1 MSVDTSII
9 IVNWNSR
16 SYLHQCLQSLAAHP
30 PSVTFEVIVVDGASF
45 DGCGEMLAAE
55 FPSVVFIQSN
65 ENIGFAKA
73 NNLGARHA
81 QGRYLLLLN
90 PDTEFTE
97 DTITALHECAISTED
112 AGAIG
117 CRLLNGDRS
126 LQTSC
131 VQAFPTVLNQVL
143 DSEFL
148 RRKFPRSALW
158 GVSAFYAESS
168 TPCSV
173 EAISGACI
181 YVKRSRYEEVG
192 GFTEQ
197 YFMYG
202 EDIDLCF
209 KLTNAGFKSY
219 YIHDTSLIH
228 YGGASTQKAAS
239 NFATVMMRSSVCHF
253 FAIHHGLISAFAF
266 RLTTAI
272 SALLRLVFIM
282 PLLVFGDQMVSHGK
296 DSLRKWSAI
305 LGWSLGRPARR
316 PTLRTIGIPVTQ
328 PKLIKSK

>member
-9 IVNWNSR
+9 IVNWNSKD
-16 SYLHQCLQSLAAHP
+16 YLRQCLRSLDAHL
-30 PSVTFEVIVVDGASF
+30 PSVAFEVIVVDGASF

-55 FPSVVFIQSN
+55 FPKVVFIQSN

-73 NNLGARHA
+73 NNLGARRA
-81 QGRYLLLLN
+81 KGEYLLLLN

-97 DTITALHECAISTED
+97 DAITTLHACAKSHED

-131 VQAFPTVLNQVL
+131 VQAFPTVLNQAL

-148 RRKFPRSALW
+148 RRKSPRSKLW
-158 GVSAFYAESS
+158 GISALYDESPS
-168 TPCSV
+168 AIPV

-181 YVKRSRYEEVG
+181 YVKRSRYEQVG

-209 KLTNAGFKSY
+209 KLTNAGFRSY
-219 YIHDTSLIH
+219 YLHNPSLIH

-239 NFATVMMRSSVCHF
+239 NFSMVMMRSSVHRF
-253 FAIHHGLISAFAF
+253 FAMHHGPIAAFAYRF
-266 RLTTAI
+266 TTAI
-272 SALLRLVFIM
+272 SALLRLGSIL
-282 PLLVFGDQMVSHGK
+282 PLLIFGDRIVSHGK

-305 LGWSLGRPARR
+305 LGWCLGRPAKR
-316 PTLRTIGIPVTQ
+316 PAPRTTATTTTQ
-328 PKLIKSK
+328 PELIK